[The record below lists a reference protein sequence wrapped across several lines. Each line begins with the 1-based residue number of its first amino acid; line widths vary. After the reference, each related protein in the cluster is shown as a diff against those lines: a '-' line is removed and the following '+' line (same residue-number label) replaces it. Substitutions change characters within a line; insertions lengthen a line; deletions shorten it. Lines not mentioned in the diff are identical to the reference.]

1 MYIMR
6 KKQICY
12 NGRKYGEK
20 EQKVH
25 ADIRRGI
32 DETTKNAKI
41 IKESHMEKERCIKK
55 ELTKKEIFTP
65 IRPGRMEYIPHRRLR
80 SNIEAKDMIFWL

>member
-12 NGRKYGEK
+12 NSRKYGGK

-25 ADIRRGI
+25 TDIRRGI

-41 IKESHMEKERCIKK
+41 IKESHMEKRTLYKEGTYKK
-55 ELTKKEIFTP
+55 GNLHTHTTWSD
-65 IRPGRMEYIPHRRLR
+65 GVHTHRRLR
-80 SNIEAKDMIFWL
+80 SIIEAKDMIFWL